1 MTAVEAVDSGV
12 ASEVVSKCSS
22 LLKCVS
28 TIMNTQLLLKTVTK
42 REESNASRRHLGGLL
57 KDTVRHVHQ

>member
-1 MTAVEAVDSGV
+1 MEAIDSGV

-28 TIMNTQLLLKTVTK
+28 TIMNTQLLLKIVTK
-42 REESNASRRHLGGLL
+42 REESNVSRRHLRGGLL